1 MFFFLTYFITMF
13 FSNTDLIEIDNF
25 LDDQLSKASDSEMI
39 DIITKDKNYLMG
51 IDDDEFEEIILPSE
65 FVIRKST
72 NLKRVGFKDEL
83 EETKEFLLF
92 DPPQKISD
100 PTYELD
106 PEEERK
112 RLEDE
117 KKAKE
122 EHMKLINQYLKKS
135 IEFRKQRENI
145 PKRSTSDRL
154 KKCRPPPL
162 IFTPGDSLAKL

>member
-1 MFFFLTYFITMF
+1 MF
-13 FSNTDLIEIDNF
+13 FSNTDLIEIDKF
-25 LDDQLSKASDSEMI
+25 LDEQLRKASDDDMV
-39 DIITKDKNYLMG
+39 DLIIKNNNYLMG
-51 IDDDEFEEIILPSE
+51 IDDEFDQILDTFRFTVCGEYSST
-65 FVIRKST
+65 KS
-72 NLKRVGFKDEL
+72 KRVGFKDEL

-117 KKAKE
+117 KKVKE
-122 EHMKLINQYLKKS
+122 EHMKLINEYLKKS

-145 PKRSTSDRL
+145 PKKSTSDRL

-162 IFTPGDSLAKL
+162 IFTPGNSLAKL